1 MASGSETEGCGHR
14 PYGCDCRAFGGRAG
28 ARAGCLNRKRRRH
41 NRCRSGA
48 AGGRP
53 ANLNN
58 PERKRLPER
67 MFRFGRDTGPDV
79 AVSAADAAEK
89 CATEDIFPV
98 AFLFYHKFSYL
109 WDVNVCNPTAYGDP

>member
-1 MASGSETEGCGHR
+1 MDAIVAPSAEEPERVRVALTEK
-14 PYGCDCRAFGGRAG
+14 GGGTTGAG
-28 ARAGCLNRKRRRH
+28 PGRREE
-41 NRCRSGA
+41 
-48 AGGRP
+48 RP

>member
-1 MASGSETEGCGHR
+1 
-14 PYGCDCRAFGGRAG
+14 
-28 ARAGCLNRKRRRH
+28 
-41 NRCRSGA
+41 
-48 AGGRP
+48 
-53 ANLNN
+53 
-58 PERKRLPER
+58 